1 MKKLFIDTNIVIDL
15 LSRREPF
22 YDESANLFSLADQKI
37 IELNISSLTIANTS
51 YTLLRQ
57 TDSKKTK
64 EILRKLRLI
73 VNVLPLDDK
82 IIGVALNDDSF
93 NDFEDGLQ
101 YFTAIENNQDLIITR
116 NLKDFKS
123 SKLPVMSAK
132 QFLETFKQGQFPT

>member
-1 MKKLFIDTNIVIDL
+1 MKKLFIDTNIIIDL

-22 YDESANLFSLADQKI
+22 YDESAELFSLADQKI
-37 IELNISSLTIANTS
+37 IELSISSLTIANTS

-57 TDSKKTK
+57 TDSKKAK

-73 VNVLPLDDK
+73 VNILPLDDK

-116 NLKDFKS
+116 NLKDFKV
-123 SKLPVMSAK
+123 SKLPVMTAR
-132 QFLETFKQGQFPT
+132 QFLETFK

>member
-22 YDESANLFSLADQKI
+22 YDESADLFSLADQKI
-37 IELNISSLTIANTS
+37 IELNISSLTIANTN

-57 TDSKKTK
+57 IDSKRAK

-73 VNVLPLDDK
+73 VNILPLDDK
-82 IIGVALNDDSF
+82 IVGVALNDNSF

-101 YFTAIENNQDLIITR
+101 YFTAIENNQDIIITR
-116 NLKDFKS
+116 NLKDFKA
-123 SKLPVMSAK
+123 SKLPVMTAR
-132 QFLETFKQGQFPT
+132 QFLEIFN